1 VKRTAIAVSVCCFMS
16 ASDAFAF
23 DWSVKTTESETVEL
37 NSNQILR
44 DSPAGSV
51 GSYSTLTANAEARTP
66 TGTFDFDGDGTY
78 RKYWGPGI
86 AGTASEF
93 LSYGFKARYE
103 QREKNKFD
111 KEYVEASWRQQ
122 STALALLN
130 DLGVTSGLNGFL
142 DRMTISGGID
152 RSLSAVDTLSL
163 FATSTRTSY
172 EPSAGGTA
180 FTDTLARASWRHA
193 LSSTT
198 GVSLSSE
205 GELLDYDNALGTSIQ
220 IFRNQVGID
229 SSLSALLS
237 FRGNVGAAYLVT
249 EGGATTSVLGG
260 FPTVSSTSSTV
271 LDWVGDAVL
280 PNAEEHDLDRHRES
294 IGRPEYRRLPL
305 QARFDR
311 REPYS
316 THQLAIQLD
325 LLGERKQTDF
335 NGDDGLRLGFSRL
348 QLQPDSRLAGPVHVS
363 LSSSLREF
371 GHRGLRSDHRH
382 SDCLRH
388 GSGRLAQHH
397 GRRDPQLHIVA
408 SRKLTGVYLIAA
420 WILSFRGV
428 PSGSRVAATFSC
440 SAALSGIPAPA

>member
-1 VKRTAIAVSVCCFMS
+1 MKRTAIAVSVCCFMS

-44 DSPAGSV
+44 DSPAGSI

-280 PNAEEHDLDRHRES
+280 TYRMLKNTTLTVTASQSVGPSIVGSLFKRDS
-294 IGRPEYRRLPL
+294 IGASL
-305 QARFDR
+305 
-311 REPYS
+311 
-316 THQLAIQLD
+316 TQLINSQ
-325 LLGERKQTDF
+325 
-335 NGDDGLRLGFSRL
+335 
-348 QLQPDSRLAGPVHVS
+348 
-363 LSSSLREF
+363 SSLTF
-371 GHRGLRSDHRH
+371 SA
-382 SDCLRH
+382 
-388 GSGRLAQHH
+388 SGNRQISTATTDYVSASAGYSYNLTHDWLAQFTYRYLHRFASS
-397 GRRDPQLHIVA
+397 GTAVFDPI
-408 SRKLTGVYLIAA
+408 TGTPTV
-420 WILSFRGV
+420 
-428 PSGSRVAATFSC
+428 SGT
-440 SAALSGIPAPA
+440 GPADSHSIMVVVTHSYTLLPAGN